1 MTSARLRRT
10 PEYKY
15 QVREYAKSLVHRFG
29 REVAKVFA
37 DDVSTAEQLIQVN
50 RQIGRVEPYLIDEK
64 LVELSELTFRSGP
77 KEHQLIYIAE
87 QNNAGGVDV
96 WMLTFWVSGQRR
108 SSARIIRL
116 RP

>member
-1 MTSARLRRT
+1 MSSARLKRT
-10 PEYKY
+10 PEYKS
-15 QVREYAKSLVHRFG
+15 QVREYARSLVQRFG

-50 RQIGRVEPYLIDEK
+50 RQVGRVEPYLIDEK
-64 LVELSELTFRSGP
+64 LVELSEFTFRSGP